1 MINEDEVNTKTKL
14 SLNFD
19 KYEINNKRFLKKIN
33 SEFKIDEMNT
43 NKSKLLNQC
52 VEVFIIKKRFK
63 RNKMNILKKKRNK
76 ISKIKKL

>member
-43 NKSKLLNQC
+43 KKSKLLNQC
-52 VEVFIIKKRFK
+52 VEVFIVKKGIRGI
-63 RNKMNILKKKRNK
+63 R
-76 ISKIKKL
+76 